1 MKLLI
6 LSFFLI
12 PGTTLISCNDKASG
26 DSSVVN
32 SSNSKT
38 TVASKSTTLATGSA
52 DPIVGK
58 WMMHLD
64 AFDDNGN
71 QQLEEAERKKAVPNR
86 YALVLNADG
95 TCRMQDIFTGTYT
108 INTEKG
114 NQVLQIQR
122 KRIESEEDK
131 DPPPDV
137 YHIKSVTKNEMILL
151 VFDGVGPTRFSKF
164 KKV

>member
-1 MKLLI
+1 
-6 LSFFLI
+6 
-12 PGTTLISCNDKASG
+12 
-26 DSSVVN
+26 
-32 SSNSKT
+32 
-38 TVASKSTTLATGSA
+38 
-52 DPIVGK
+52 
-58 WMMHLD
+58 MMHLD

-151 VFDGVGPTRFSKF
+151 VFDGVGPTSFWIF